1 MSRTVVQIPVTTDL
15 RDRAYQ
21 MAIGQGFSSL
31 QEAMRLVMHQIAL
44 GNLKLKMNFEPRP
57 IKLSEKAISR
67 YEKMDQD
74 LSFGKN
80 FQSAENISDFLGK
93 LGYEED

>member
-21 MAIGQGFSSL
+21 MAISQGFSSL

-44 GNLKLKMNFEPRP
+44 GNLKLKMHFEPTSLR
-57 IKLSEKAISR
+57 LSEKAVRR
-67 YEKMDQD
+67 YEEMDQD
-74 LSFGKN
+74 LSSDKN
-80 FQSAENISDFLGK
+80 FKSAENINDLLGK